1 MFHWAVC
8 SMQLLYYLAQ
18 KYKVQ
23 GILMSTN
30 VYAWKK
36 LFREWLS
43 NNHWVL
49 IPKSITKGTD
59 TWS

>member
-8 SMQLLYYLAQ
+8 SMQLLYDLAQ
-18 KYKVQ
+18 KYKAQ

-30 VYAWKK
+30 AFAWKK
-36 LFREWLS
+36 LFREWIP

-49 IPKSITKGTD
+49 LLLSHF
-59 TWS
+59 SRV